1 MKIVIVPD
9 SYKGSLSAFDVG
21 NTIKEGLAS
30 SMKGVEF
37 EVIPM
42 ADGGE
47 GTLDTLIS
55 ATNGKLKSVEVTGA
69 MGKTI
74 TTCYGILG
82 DDKTVVIEIAK
93 IVGLPMV
100 STDQRNPMLAT
111 TAGIGEIMLH
121 VMSLGFRHFIIGLG
135 GSATNDGGIGMLT
148 ALGVTFLNH
157 KGERVVES
165 NASSLQEIHEADFS
179 TLDSRLKEC
188 EIKIASDVENPLC
201 GDYGAT
207 AVFGPQ
213 KGATKQQVKVL
224 DVALSKYASLI
235 ELHLHDSFQN
245 KPGAGA
251 AGGLGFAL
259 LTLEG
264 QMFSG
269 AKICIDTTGLR
280 EKLKDADLVITGEGQ
295 SDYQTLYG
303 KVPIQIAKLAK
314 AYQVDTILIS
324 GALGEGYEKLH
335 EFFNSCHSIA
345 PGPMTL
351 EHAMKYTKPNLF
363 EKARNIGQLLN
374 LGFIK

>member
-21 NTIKEGLAS
+21 TTIKEGLAS

-37 EVIPM
+37 EIIPM

-55 ATNGKLKSVEVTGA
+55 TTNGQLKFVEVTGV
-69 MGKTI
+69 MGEAI

-82 DDKTVVIEIAK
+82 DNKTVVIEIAK
-93 IVGLPMV
+93 IVGIPML
-100 STDQRNPMLAT
+100 SKTQRNPMLT
-111 TAGIGEIMLH
+111 TTVGIGEVMLH
-121 VMSLGFRHFIIGLG
+121 VMAQGFRHFIIGLG
-135 GSATNDGGIGMLT
+135 GSATNDGGLGLLS
-148 ALGVTFLNH
+148 ALGVTFLDH
-157 KGERVVES
+157 RGERVES
-165 NASSLQEIHEADFS
+165 KASSLKEIYEVDFS
-179 TLDSRLKEC
+179 TLDPRLKEC

-201 GDYGAT
+201 GEHGATVVYGA
-207 AVFGPQ
+207 Q

-224 DVALSKYASLI
+224 DTALSKYASLI

-251 AGGLGFAL
+251 AGGLGFAFL
-259 LTLEG
+259 ALEG

-269 AKICIDTTGLR
+269 AKTCIDATGLR
-280 EKLKDADLVITGEGQ
+280 EKIKDADLVITGEGQ

-314 AYQVDTILIS
+314 EYQVDIILIS
-324 GALGEGYEKLH
+324 GALGEDYEKLY
-335 EFFNSCHSIA
+335 EFFNSCFSIA
-345 PGPMTL
+345 PGPITL
-351 EHAMKYTKPNLF
+351 ELAMKHTKPHLF
-363 EKARNIGQLLN
+363 EKARNIGKLLN